1 MSPEPPAIPEP
12 GLGVAW
18 SPGWEHRSRPETR
31 PSPSAADAVGNGR
44 CERGGQSAR
53 SPVPPG
59 GWGNESGGDG
69 GNSRWSFKNIR
80 SGTFTLKKNFF
91 QKGKQRPRSL
101 PRGACP
107 RHRCPRPANGPRLTE
122 PRGPAAPPRP
132 RCAPL
137 AAPCLPSAGAG
148 PAALASSA
156 SSSSSPSTA
165 RDASLAPGR
174 PGQPRGLGRAAP
186 APAPHPASPPVRL
199 GGGDAGLP
207 AAASQSPPPTRTTLA
222 RPGGVGPD
230 PRSSG

>member
-1 MSPEPPAIPEP
+1 MP
-12 GLGVAW
+12 GA
-18 SPGWEHRSRPETR
+18 SGWEHRSRPETR
-31 PSPSAADAVGNGR
+31 PNPSSADAVGDRR
-44 CERGGQSAR
+44 CERGRQSAR

-148 PAALASSA
+148 PVALASSA
-156 SSSSSPSTA
+156 SSSSSSSSSPSTA